1 MREGFDHQGPFPPAP
16 DGGDQPPPGVD
27 PYRWNKWNGRWNRRL
42 RRGSTAPH
50 AVGAIVLIAIG
61 VVLFLS
67 STGLLPIRNVW
78 DFWPLVFTIVGISK
92 LIKCRTAA
100 GSIWAI
106 LLIGFGVLCTLITT
120 GLLYIPMQ
128 NGRWPLGLLLIAL
141 GLFGLMQTQEN
152 RSARRFVG
160 FAPPVEGGFP
170 PQSPAHSGPRPAPTG
185 PPEDTVNENVVFSGT
200 KRVVNSPQFQGG
212 EVHAVFASVELD
224 LRYAQIAPT
233 SGNTVLEIECVFG
246 NVEIWVP
253 QTWKI
258 EVQASHVL
266 AAVEN
271 KTIPPPNIAGVP
283 VPTLVIT
290 GNSVLGNIEIK
301 N

>member
-27 PYRWNKWNGRWNRRL
+27 PYRWNKWNRRWNRRL
-42 RRGSTAPH
+42 RRRTTAPH
-50 AVGAIVLIAIG
+50 ALGAIVLIAIG
-61 VVLFLS
+61 VLLFLS

-78 DFWPLVFTIVGISK
+78 DLWPLVFTIVGISK
-92 LIKCRTAA
+92 LLNCRTAA

-120 GLLYIPMQ
+120 GVLYIPMQ
-128 NGRWPLGLLLIAL
+128 NGRWPVGLLLIAL
-141 GLFGLMQTQEN
+141 GLFGLMQAKEN
-152 RSARRFVG
+152 CSRRRFVG
-160 FAPPVEGGFP
+160 FSPPPQGEFP
-170 PQSPAHSGPRPAPTG
+170 PQSPPHSGPRSAPTG
-185 PPEDTVNENVVFSGT
+185 PPQDIVNENVVFSGT
-200 KRVVNSPQFQGG
+200 KRVINSPQFQGG

-224 LRYAQIAPT
+224 LRSAQITPT
-233 SGNTVLEIECVFG
+233 SSTTVLEIECVFG

-253 QTWKI
+253 QTWNI
-258 EVQASHVL
+258 EVQASQVL
-266 AAVEN
+266 AGVEN
-271 KTIPPPNIAGVP
+271 KTIPPRSIAGVP